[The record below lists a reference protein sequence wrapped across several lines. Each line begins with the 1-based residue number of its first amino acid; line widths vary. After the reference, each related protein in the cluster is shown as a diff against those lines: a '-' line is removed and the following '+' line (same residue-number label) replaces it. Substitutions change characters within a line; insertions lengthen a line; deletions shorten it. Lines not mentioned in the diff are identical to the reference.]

1 VKILYISQYFPPEIG
16 APAARAS
23 ELARHWVQE
32 GQDVTVL
39 TGFPNH
45 PNGVMTSAYRKA
57 MRKLVVKENHEGAK
71 VVRSWLLPFPNHKSY
86 ERILNY
92 TSFLLSAATTGTFLS
107 RPDVVIATSPQL
119 LVALAGW
126 WIARCK
132 RVPFVFEVRDLWPES
147 LAAVGAGNQNSFLYR
162 TLKKI
167 AGFLYRH
174 ADHIVVVTPAFKN
187 HLTAHWK
194 VAAEK
199 IAVVQN
205 GVETDIFSP
214 RNSDSALRAQLN
226 IEGKFVVS
234 YIGTIGMA
242 HGLNTLIE
250 AATKLQNTAPNVQ
263 FLLVGEG
270 ADRER
275 ICALAQSRGLT
286 NLHFAG
292 PQSREK
298 IPAYIA
304 ASDACLVLL
313 KKADVFQTVIPTK
326 MLEFMSCARPVVLG
340 LEGHARKIVENAA
353 AGIWIT
359 PESSDE
365 LCKAITQL
373 EANRGLG
380 KQLGANGR
388 NYILQNFSRKET
400 ATEYLALLQELAG
413 MRAARYAA
421 AA

>member
-1 VKILYISQYFPPEIG
+1 MKILYISQYFPPEIG

-23 ELARHWVQE
+23 ELVRHWVQQ

-45 PNGVMTSAYRKA
+45 PNGVMTPEYRKA
-57 MRKLVVKENHEGAK
+57 MRKLVVKENSDGAK
-71 VVRSWLLPFPNHKSY
+71 IVRSWLLPFPNRKSY

-92 TSFLLSAATTGTFLS
+92 TSFLLSAAITGTFLS

-126 WIARCK
+126 WVAHCK

-162 TLKKI
+162 ALKKI

-187 HLTAHWK
+187 YLTEHWQIP
-194 VAAEK
+194 AEK

-205 GVETDIFSP
+205 GVETDTFSP
-214 RNSDSALRAQLN
+214 RNSDSSLRSKLDL
-226 IEGKFVVS
+226 EGKFVVS

-242 HGLNTLIE
+242 HGLNVLIE
-250 AATKLQNTAPNVQ
+250 SAAKLQNSAPNVQ

-275 ICALAQSRGLT
+275 ICSLAQSRGLT

-292 PQSREK
+292 PQAREK

-304 ASDACLVLL
+304 ASDVCLALL
-313 KKADVFQTVIPTK
+313 KKANIFETVIPTK
-326 MLEFMSCARPVVLG
+326 MLEYMSCARPVILG

-359 PESSDE
+359 PESSEE
-365 LCKAITQL
+365 LCKAIMQF
-373 EANRGLG
+373 EANRSLG
-380 KQLGANGR
+380 RQLGANGR

-400 ATEYLALLQELAG
+400 ATEYLTLLQELTG
-413 MRAARYAA
+413 MRVSHYAA